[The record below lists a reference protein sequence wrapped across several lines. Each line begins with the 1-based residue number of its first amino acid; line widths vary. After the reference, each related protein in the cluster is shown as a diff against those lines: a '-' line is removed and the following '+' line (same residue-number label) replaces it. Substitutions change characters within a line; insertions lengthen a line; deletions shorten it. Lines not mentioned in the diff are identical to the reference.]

1 MNEYS
6 ILTNSDQDSLQTT
19 PSGQC
24 ESVHSEL
31 FQQSA
36 NNAVSNSQPWTLRTH
51 LFARSLGM
59 FGARTGNSL
68 SDKSRHDD
76 QQPSGPP
83 TTGNGGSYANYLD
96 DGIKKRMSSAN
107 LNRTELPHYESYI
120 GTKGRSRGSCIGRI
134 SKAVPTRLEAKRWL
148 GSARDFVLRKR
159 RQPASKGGRSI
170 PVLVPHEEDP
180 LLIDERTKRPY
191 IDNNITSSIYTP
203 YNFLPRQ
210 IIFQFSKLANIYF
223 MAVSIMQMIPSWS
236 TTGSYTTIVPLLV
249 FISIS
254 MGREAYDDWR
264 RHRRDSIENNR
275 ETQVVRRAANGDLE
289 YKVIS
294 WKDVRMGDIL
304 QLKQNDW
311 IPADIVLLRTEGRAY
326 IETMALDGETNL
338 KTREALMPLATATND
353 ILRGENSNVK
363 ITVEDPNLDLYNFEA
378 TVHLGDTDYPLDS
391 NNIVYRG
398 SILRNTPSVL
408 GLVVF
413 TGEESKIRMNAIQNP
428 RSKSPRLQKKAN
440 NVVLFMVG
448 FVLFLSV
455 FSTVAGK
462 LYYNITGY
470 RMWYLDGLEVGVVP
484 NLMGFIIMYNTL
496 IPLSLYVSME
506 IIKVIQVLLLQQ
518 DVDMYDAVSN
528 TPCEARTASIN
539 EELGQVSYVF
549 SDKTGTL
556 TDNVM
561 IFRKLSVAGTA
572 WIHED
577 MGPETL
583 FRMVKLK
590 GQPNVEPLH
599 ANDNND
605 DNKRVV
611 TKAQSMSGLRH
622 QPRVSFSAT
631 ARMSTGAIQNE
642 VPRKSFS
649 YVTRPSTSTW
659 RSTAY
664 PEKVPGEFS
673 TYSLLEYVMM
683 NPHTDYSIRARFFL
697 MSLALCHLCVVED
710 GEHDKHYSAASPDEL
725 ALITAAND
733 MGFILMDRTQNSM
746 TIRTYPQGGNND
758 YMDEVFEVLDVIE
771 FSSARKR
778 MSIVVRVPDGRICV
792 LCKGADNVIMERL
805 TQSKLAQ
812 EKSREIAELSQERK
826 KAEAEL
832 VIRNSIDQTRRSS
845 LAGRHSI
852 SIGGRR
858 SGVGAH
864 VLPSGRH
871 SISYV
876 GATQQNIANS
886 RGSTTR
892 PGRSSISR
900 PSLSIDKHHPYQSIN
915 EHLEKNAVTERE
927 MTQIAESSKRSMTLA
942 RQRKYGVS
950 DADVSPI
957 AIEAQST
964 NKRPSKSHVNVKHVQ
979 FGANGEQHDV
989 TPSPELRSSNI
1000 QDLGRIE
1007 TMAANDA
1014 YVLEKTL
1021 EHIEEFSV
1029 EGLRTLMYGYK
1040 WLDKEEYN
1048 RWKKLYSDARTS
1060 LVDRQ
1065 KKIEKI
1071 GEMIERDF
1079 YLCGATAIEDKLQ
1092 EGVPEAIEKLRR
1104 AGMKLWMLTGDKRET
1119 AINIG
1124 HSCRLIKDY
1133 STVVVLKS
1141 EEDLAARMAAAMLE
1155 LDSSENNKM
1164 MLFSRLGDKIS
1175 SKLQFWDRSEKPT
1188 KIDRDALARIG
1199 RESRNSSRTDAGD
1212 ISINESRASVAT
1224 ATTDDIDDVAAEIAA
1239 NGPTIAH
1246 CVVVVDGMTLSQI
1259 EEDATLLSLFA
1270 DLCVR
1275 ADSVICCRAS
1285 PSQKA
1290 SLVKLVRRKI
1300 KSAITLAI
1308 GDGANDIA
1316 MIQAADVGIGI
1327 TGKEGLQAARSSDYS
1342 IAQFRFLL
1350 KLLLVHGRWNYVRT
1364 CKYIVG
1370 TFYKEFLFYLT
1381 QMIFQRNAM
1390 FTGTSL
1396 YESWSLSMFNT
1407 LFTSLPVLC
1416 IGIFEKDLRP
1426 ETLLAVPELYIKGQ
1440 ANQSFGLA
1448 VFVAWMLLGASQ
1460 SVMVCFVSWQL
1471 YGFKAL
1477 TDNTLYPLGVISFT
1491 SVICIISIKLQLLEM
1506 HYISMVNWIC
1516 ILLSCGGWMCWN
1528 MFLSYIYTKEPSK
1541 IYFVAKS
1548 IFENFGTD
1556 ASFWA
1561 TILVVIGIAAVFDI
1575 LLRLVREKFLK
1586 TDTDVFQELEKIPEV
1601 RQRLEDEAFSEMAN
1615 SMAGKV
1621 DEDELAERRRERK
1634 RDVIKR
1640 TLKFRKSTRDY
1651 EREVEEI
1658 LERRE
1663 RQLDDEF

>member
-1 MNEYS
+1 MFGGRRG
-6 ILTNSDQDSLQTT
+6 ISLD
-19 PSGQC
+19 
-24 ESVHSEL
+24 
-31 FQQSA
+31 
-36 NNAVSNSQPWTLRTH
+36 SNS
-51 LFARSLGM
+51 
-59 FGARTGNSL
+59 
-68 SDKSRHDD
+68 HDD
-76 QQPSGPP
+76 QQMRDM
-83 TTGNGGSYANYLD
+83 ANIQVQAQHLPQEPYTD
-96 DGIKKRMSSAN
+96 YPNDEGIKKRSGAGTGGA
-107 LNRTELPHYESYI
+107 RTELTHYESYLS
-120 GTKGRSRGSCIGRI
+120 TKGRSRQSCTGRI
-134 SKAVPTRLEAKRWL
+134 SKAIPTRKDASRWL
-148 GSARDFVLRKR
+148 GQARDFVLRRKR
-159 RQPASKGGRSI
+159 QLASKGGRCI
-170 PVLVPHEEDP
+170 PVKVPHNNDP
-180 LLIDERTKRPY
+180 LLLDERTKRPY
-191 IDNNITSSIYTP
+191 VDNNITSSIYTP

-210 IIFQFSKLANIYF
+210 LIFQFSKLANIYF

-249 FISIS
+249 FICIS
-254 MGREAYDDWR
+254 MGREGYDDWR
-264 RHRRDSIENNR
+264 RHRRDRIENNR
-275 ETQVVRRAANGDLE
+275 ETQVARFNENNELE
-289 YKVIS
+289 YKEVI
-294 WKDVRMGDIL
+294 WKDVLMGDIV

-311 IPADIVLLRTEGRAY
+311 VPADIILLRTDGRAY
-326 IETMALDGETNL
+326 VETMALDGETNL

-353 ILRGENSNVK
+353 IMGGENRDVK

-378 TVHLGDTDYPLDS
+378 TLHLGETDYPLDS

-398 SILRNTPSVL
+398 SIIRNTPSVL

-440 NVVLFMVG
+440 NVVIFMVC
-448 FVLFLSV
+448 FVLFLSA
-455 FSTVAGK
+455 FSTVACR

-470 RMWYLDGLEVGVVP
+470 RMWYLDGLEVGVIP

-506 IIKVIQVLLLQQ
+506 IIKVIQVVLLQL
-518 DVDMYDAVSN
+518 DVDLYHEESN

-561 IFRKLSVAGTA
+561 IFRKLTVAGTA

-577 MGPETL
+577 MGEEAL
-583 FRMVKLK
+583 FRMVHLK
-590 GQPNVEPLH
+590 GQPNVKPIPP
-599 ANDNND
+599 APKTASDFD
-605 DNKRVV
+605 KQRVV
-611 TKAQSMSGLRH
+611 TKAQSMSGLRQT

-631 ARMSTGAIQNE
+631 ARMSTGAIQSTTE
-642 VPRKSFS
+642 DTRKSFN
-649 YVTRPSTSTW
+649 YMTRPSTSTW

-664 PEKVPGEFS
+664 PEKAPSEFS

-697 MSLALCHLCVVED
+697 MSIALCHLCVVES
-710 GEHDKHYSAASPDEL
+710 GSNDKHYSAASPDEL

-733 MGFILMDRTQNSM
+733 MGFILMDRSQNSM

-758 YMDEVFEVLDVIE
+758 YMEEVFEILDVIE

-805 TQSKLAQ
+805 VQSQLAQ
-812 EKSREIAELSQERK
+812 EKSKEIAEISQERK

-832 VIRNSIDQTRRSS
+832 VIRNSIDQTRRTS

-852 SIGGRR
+852 AIGGRR
-858 SGVGAH
+858 SGVVGAR
-864 VLPSGRH
+864 PSAVGRH
-871 SISYV
+871 SVSHMGSSTAAGPSSSV
-876 GATQQNIANS
+876 S
-886 RGSTTR
+886 RTSLSR
-892 PGRSSISR
+892 ASI
-900 PSLSIDKHHPYQSIN
+900 SIDKNNPYQSIN
-915 EHLEKNAVTERE
+915 EHLQQNAVTERE
-927 MTQIAESSKRSMTLA
+927 MTHIADASKRSMSVA
-942 RQRKYGVS
+942 RQKKYGVS
-950 DADVSPI
+950 DADVSPVTV
-957 AIEAQST
+957 ENT
-964 NKRPSKSHVNVKHVQ
+964 VGPKRASKSGVTVKHVQ
-979 FGANGEQHDV
+979 FGTNGEV
-989 TPSPELRSSNI
+989 VREETMTAGPSTNT
-1000 QDLGRIE
+1000 QNLGRIE
-1007 TMAANDA
+1007 TMAANDS

-1040 WLDKEEYN
+1040 WLEKDDYN
-1048 RWKKLYSDARTS
+1048 RWKKLYSDARTT

-1079 YLCGATAIEDKLQ
+1079 HLCGATAIEDKLQ

-1155 LDSSENNKM
+1155 LDCSENNKRV
-1164 MLFSRLGDKIS
+1164 LLSRLGNKLS
-1175 SKLQFWDRSEKPT
+1175 SKLQFWDRGEKADELQS
-1188 KIDRDALARIG
+1188 IGLAQIRRLSKNPLNTEDPGGASTI
-1199 RESRNSSRTDAGD
+1199 SFTQSSGSGTTLAPDDETD
-1212 ISINESRASVAT
+1212 E
-1224 ATTDDIDDVAAEIAA
+1224 VAAEMAA
-1239 NGPTIAH
+1239 TGPTIAH

-1259 EEDATLLSLFA
+1259 EEDSTLLSLFA

-1290 SLVKLVRRKI
+1290 SLVKLVRKKI
-1300 KSAITLAI
+1300 SSAITLAI

-1364 CKYIVG
+1364 CKYILG

-1426 ETLLAVPELYIKGQ
+1426 STLLAVPELYVVGQ
-1440 ANQSFGLA
+1440 ANQAFGLA
-1448 VFVAWMLLGASQ
+1448 NFIAWMLLGASQ

-1471 YGFKAL
+1471 YGFHAL

-1506 HYISMVNWIC
+1506 HYISMINWIC

-1541 IYFVAKS
+1541 IYFVAKA
-1548 IFENFGTD
+1548 IFETFGTD

-1561 TILVVIGIAAVFDI
+1561 TILVLIGIASCFDI
-1575 LLRLVREKFLK
+1575 LCRLVRGKLRK
-1586 TDTDVFQELEKIPEV
+1586 TDTDMFQELEKIPEI
-1601 RQRLEDEAFSEMAN
+1601 RQRLEDEAFPEMEN
-1615 SMAGKV
+1615 SMSGKV
-1621 DEDELAERRRERK
+1621 DVDQMDERRRKRK

-1640 TLKFRKSTRDY
+1640 ALKFRKSARDH